1 MTGSRKLA
9 RRHAA
14 GAVLV
19 AIGLLAMTACMPG
32 PAGGPESE
40 VSELTVSQTVDV
52 STLDPQ
58 RQGTMTDMSVLINLF
73 DTLTT
78 RDENNELA
86 PALATEWVAV
96 DDLTWRF
103 TLREGVQFHNGE
115 PFDAAA
121 VVYSVQRI
129 LDPATRS
136 PIGELSLVEEVR
148 AVDEHTVDF
157 VMAEPDPILPEKL
170 ALFGGVMV
178 PPGYIEAEG
187 ADAFANNPVGT
198 GPYKFVEWQRGDRVV
213 LEANPTYW
221 GGAPQ
226 VQRLVFRK
234 IPNPADALAAART
247 GEVDIV
253 SGLSPDAAAQLE
265 GSSEAEVVSVPGV
278 RTFAVSLNTEID
290 GPLAD
295 PRVRQALNH
304 AVDVPALVESVLG
317 GHAKRVATLLPEQSD
332 AFDPSVEPY
341 SHDPERARQLLAEA
355 GYPDGFSTAVS
366 AENQYTTIVQAIAGQ
381 LAEVGVQV
389 QVNTMDAG
397 TFETRSLEQDAGDLD
412 PMFFYGTT
420 PWTLAG
426 WSSFAGYVPNSA
438 TKSRFDNAEAD
449 RLFQIVESSLDP
461 TERQQAAAALQTLL
475 KEQAPFI
482 YLWQIDNI
490 YAVNPAVEW
499 QPGPIGLLRMQ
510 EATLQ
515 P

>member
-1 MTGSRKLA
+1 VT
-9 RRHAA
+9 RRSGVWGAA
-14 GAVLV
+14 LAVLT
-19 AIGLLAMTACMPG
+19 ALLATACMPT
-32 PAGGPESE
+32 PAEPRGDDGTG
-40 VSELTVSQTVDV
+40 LTISQPVDV

-58 RQGTMTDMSVLINLF
+58 KQGTMTDMSVLINIF

-78 RDENNELA
+78 RDDNGELVGG
-86 PALATEWVAV
+86 LATEWVAV

-103 TLREGVQFHNGE
+103 TLREGVTFHNGE
-115 PFDAAA
+115 PFDADS
-121 VVYSVQRI
+121 VVFSVQRI

-148 AVDEHTVDF
+148 AVDAHTVDF
-157 VMAEPDPILPEKL
+157 VMKEPDPILPEKL
-170 ALFGGVMV
+170 ALFGGVML
-178 PPGYIEAEG
+178 PPEYARAEG
-187 ADAFANNPVGT
+187 DAFASSPVGT
-198 GPYKFVEWQRGDRVV
+198 GPYEFVEWQRGDRVV
-213 LEANPTYW
+213 LEANPDYW

-234 IPNPADALAAART
+234 IPNAADAMAAART

-265 GSSEAEVVSVPGV
+265 GSTEVEVVAVPGI
-278 RTFAVSLNTEID
+278 RTFSVSLNAEVE

-304 AVDVPALVESVLG
+304 AVDVPALIDSVLG
-317 GHAKRVATLLPEQSD
+317 GYAQQVATLLPKQSD
-332 AFDPSVEPY
+332 AHDPSIQPY
-341 SHDPERARQLLAEA
+341 AHDPERARQLLAEA
-355 GYPDGFSTAVS
+355 GYAGGFPIALS
-366 AENQYTTIVQAIAGQ
+366 AENQYATVVQAIAGQ

-389 QVNTMDAG
+389 QVNLMDAG

-449 RLFQIVESSLDP
+449 RLFQVVESSLDP
-461 TERQQAAAALQTLL
+461 AQRQQAAAQLQALL
-475 KEQAPFI
+475 KEEAPFI
-482 YLWQIDNI
+482 FLWQADHI
-490 YAVNPAVEW
+490 YAMNPAVDW
-499 QPGPIGLLRMQ
+499 KPGPIGLLRMNT
-510 EATLQ
+510 ATTRS
-515 P
+515 